1 MFEFTSSTFFW
12 SSVNFV
18 VLLFLVHRF
27 ALPAF
32 FQMVDENESK
42 RNQLLSELES
52 KVQSADALISDYT
65 AKLASAE
72 EEAKRILA
80 DARHAAETLSATLER
95 EAHDKKRK
103 LLDGVH
109 QELDSERRK
118 IVADI
123 QERATD
129 LITLSTAMI
138 IGKEFSVSQH
148 ESVIRENLADFERQ
162 VSR

>member
-42 RNQLLSELES
+42 RNQLLIDLES
-52 KVQSADALISDYT
+52 KVKLADALISDYT
-65 AKLASAE
+65 AKLAAAE
-72 EEAKRILA
+72 QEAQRILA
-80 DARHAAETLSATLER
+80 DARHAAESLSATLEK
-95 EAHDKKRK
+95 EAHDKKQK
-103 LLDGVH
+103 LLAGVH

-123 QERATD
+123 QASATE
-129 LITLSTAMI
+129 LITLSTARI
-138 IGKEFSVSQH
+138 IGKEFSLSQH
-148 ESVIRENLADFERQ
+148 EAVIRESLADFERQ